1 MIQFDRSD
9 AYDFPGMVGISEPV
23 SDFAENFFAAQ
34 DNMRLN
40 DQSQSKELILKDLW
54 TPIVEEMRET
64 FPNQGFGGRDF
75 ENPADFLGIGLG
87 VYSSAGGPQDRYN
100 FAVNTLLNFMNENQE
115 SLPDHLK
122 GITVQ
127 SLEDIAKERAQAAK
141 KYAEE
146 VGARNFT
153 FSGTVGQF
161 VGGVSGVIDDP
172 INAFGIMGAAS
183 KNLWRLA
190 FTEAAIGAGTGAIA
204 EAGVA
209 DWYEE
214 LGYDYTYQDF
224 LRNVAY
230 NAVGSA
236 TFGVGIRVSADAAKK
251 GWNAISKSGKANK
264 NSQALAD
271 AAEAREE
278 LEADNPFTDA
288 DLPSSQ
294 AEHTSR
300 TVSAEAAIE
309 NNTLP
314 TMPNEATIQPSPEMI
329 EAATDNLNGVM
340 FSVNPRDVNVD
351 AKRFQFKEGGDEY
364 GVTERLRGVTE
375 WDPIKAGTV
384 IFWEDVDGKIFVAD
398 GHQRVGLA
406 RRIQEQKPDEKIEI
420 IGYKLRETDG
430 VSAEK
435 ARVIAA
441 MTNIAQGTGTAIDAA
456 KVLRIE
462 PGRIAE
468 LPPQSVLV
476 RQARDL
482 VNLSNRA
489 FGAIVNEVI
498 PANYGAIVGRLID
511 DPDLQDAAIGV
522 LAKSDPANLFQAE
535 AIVRQVREMDTVQET
550 QVSLFGEEIITDSL
564 FTERARVL
572 DRTTK
577 LLRGDK
583 AAFESLSKNAERI
596 EAEGNKLAKEQNQR
610 RADQDAQAIT
620 LLQALANRKGVL
632 SDDLSAAARTARET
646 GNYAAAARNFADAVR
661 RGIERGDFD
670 GASTGDVGRAVDVAP
685 QSRAD
690 AIEEEPTLEG
700 FDEPTGPA
708 AEAQVNQMVLD
719 TFRALEEVPTKDDV
733 IAIERS
739 LKDRQPVQTVDDIF
753 KIAQASQDFID
764 GIGRGLARDLGV
776 NFKNPG
782 LKKIDTAKEKMQR
795 KKYESAREMTDISRA
810 GFVINKAS
818 DADEIANRLAQNAE
832 ILDEGWAVTPAGYF
846 DRKILVRTPNGIISE
861 IQIWSPKLIE
871 AKNAKGHKLYEKQRM
886 SKDPEEIDALEAQQ
900 RELYTQALSEEDP
913 SFSKLVGMEKDP
925 KVLSNADIKAASSAI
940 TRPELRTSR
949 PSTAVQEPP
958 GVSMARALEAEKDI
972 AGRPSQETRKVSDIG
987 EPPTEDISDITID
1000 IKPDDFDLEIPLT
1013 TRFDE
1018 ETGELLAET
1027 KTLRDIKADI
1037 DAEDAL
1043 INRLGVCGL

>member
-127 SLEDIAKERAQAAK
+127 SLEDIAKERAQAAR

-236 TFGVGIRVSADAAKK
+236 TFGVGIRVSADAAKS

-278 LEADNPFTDA
+278 LEADKPFTDA

-511 DPDLQDAAIGV
+511 DPDLQDAAISV

-632 SDDLSAAARTARET
+632 SDDLSAAARTAKET

-753 KIAQASQDFID
+753 EIAQASQDFID
-764 GIGRGLARDLGV
+764 GIGRGLARDLGI

>member
-9 AYDFPGMVGISEPV
+9 VYDFPGMVGISEPV

-127 SLEDIAKERAQAAK
+127 SLENIAKERAQAAR

-482 VNLSNRA
+482 VNLSNQA

-511 DPDLQDAAIGV
+511 DPNLQDAAIAV

-719 TFRALEEVPTKDDV
+719 TFRVLEEVPTKDDV

-753 KIAQASQDFID
+753 EIAQASQDFID

-795 KKYESAREMTDISRA
+795 KNYESAREMTDISRA